1 MTHLGGGNTMA
12 LILAIPGAVFWP
24 YFEGGAILIIGLA
37 ALSWTEVRTARGL
50 EKLVP
55 FDALLF
61 AIAMAV
67 FSGDHFGA
75 SREVSNVVPSYMP
88 WHMFWTY
95 FVGTALIA
103 AALSLAARRESQLA
117 AAMLGIML
125 FLFVLM
131 IHLPNWIAMPQ
142 LRMRHTL
149 VLRELGLSA
158 GALAFAAALAGDWK
172 RRAYRGLSL
181 APGSAVWKKIPAV
194 ARVVIGIV
202 LIDFGIQQI
211 LFPTFAPGIP
221 QDGTRVVISM
231 PSWIPAHAL
240 WGYISGAIFV
250 ACGTAL
256 LLNRKPRLAS
266 TILAATVLLWVLLA
280 YVPLT
285 IRNAAKIDVG
295 LNYLA
300 IHFALAGEL
309 LFLARALPREA
320 AEEVPVEATR
330 EASLHRAGAAG

>member
-1 MTHLGGGNTMA
+1 MTHLIGGNTMA
-12 LILAIPGAVFWP
+12 LMLSIPGAVFWP
-24 YFEGGAILIIGLA
+24 YFEGAAILIIGLA
-37 ALSWTEVRTARGL
+37 ALSWTDVRAARGL

-55 FDALLF
+55 FAALLF
-61 AIAMAV
+61 AIPMAV

-75 SREVSNVVPSYMP
+75 ARAVSTVVPSWMP

-95 FVGTALIA
+95 LVGTALIA
-103 AALSLAARRESQLA
+103 AALSLAARKESQLA

-131 IHLPNWIAMPQ
+131 IHLPNWAAMPQ
-142 LRMRHTL
+142 QRMRHTL

-158 GALAFAAALAGDWK
+158 GALAFAAALAEDWK
-172 RRAYRGLSL
+172 RGAYRGWGL
-181 APGSAVWKKIPAV
+181 AMRSTAWRRILAI

-250 ACGTAL
+250 VCGIAL

-266 TILAATVLLWVLLA
+266 TILGATVLVWALFV

-285 IRNAAKIDVG
+285 IRNASNIDLG

-309 LFLARALPREA
+309 LFLARALPQH
-320 AEEVPVEATR
+320 AEEEIRVEATR
-330 EASLHRAGAAG
+330 GARLGRADTAD